1 MKFEFSDPRCGE
13 CVELEEKKVDKA
25 CDCICHTKDNP
36 FVRYHEAG
44 GLSFNISILT
54 ANDLAKLET
63 VKTKN

>member
-1 MKFEFSDPRCGE
+1 MKYEFNDPRCGD

-44 GLSFNISILT
+44 GWSFNISILT
-54 ANDLAKLET
+54 AKRFSEIRNGKD
-63 VKTKN
+63 